1 MFLKNMNGKFFFF
14 LNWQSKYFFPAVV
27 KMRCVTVRNEKT
39 EQFLSHERNKKISLK
54 FRKNK

>member
-1 MFLKNMNGKFFFF
+1 MAKFIFF